1 MKFST
6 LSSNREPLTPGHR
19 IPAAFFVAWAL
30 LVGSLPT
37 PLWANE
43 SAKVDKAGIAV
54 AKVAQPGIAVAIGGA
69 LKADNA
75 DVWHR
80 IVSLSGGSGAK
91 WVVFP
96 TASGEPEQSAKSLI
110 ESLQR
115 QGAKAEMIP
124 LSDKLKGFDI
134 RSVVEDAKWIALID
148 AASGVY
154 FSGGAQERIT
164 AALYAADGRPTAML
178 EAIWRLFRR
187 GGVVAGSSAGAAI
200 MSETMFREPPSILT
214 VMQHGA
220 RWGSEIDRGLG
231 FAGPGVF
238 VDQHFLKRG
247 RIGRMVAVM
256 AQQNIKLGLGVEENS
271 AAVIHGGDVEA
282 IGARGVL
289 LVDLR
294 GASQVGSRPLRV
306 LGATLTWLD
315 RGDRVDVRSGVV
327 SPSAVKLAGK
337 KLDHTA
343 ADFKPYND
351 RVRFYADM
359 LGDNTILFAM
369 SELLDSTAAESRG
382 IAFSAGRAGSNV
394 KPSSGESHH
403 LGFEFRLFKTA
414 STHGYFT
421 SKLGGEDYSIVQ
433 MGLDIVPV
441 QMANPLYVPFLQAGA
456 EKAGENSRLAMP
468 PKQDLVAAPNS
479 ETVK

>member
-1 MKFST
+1 MKNLFR
-6 LSSNREPLTPGHR
+6 LSSHREAPNSRRRVLV
-19 IPAAFFVAWAL
+19 ASVVAWAF
-30 LVGSLPT
+30 VGFSLPT
-37 PLWANE
+37 LVWASE
-43 SAKVDKAGIAV
+43 GSKVVQA
-54 AKVAQPGIAVAIGGA
+54 GIAVAIGGA

-75 DVWHR
+75 DVWGR
-80 IVSLSGGSGAK
+80 IVSLSGGQGAK
-91 WVVFP
+91 WMVFP

-110 ESLQR
+110 ESLQK

-124 LSDKLKGFDI
+124 LSDKLKGFDV
-134 RSVVEDAKWIALID
+134 RAVVADAKWITAID
-148 AASGVY
+148 GANGVY

-164 AALYAADGRPTAML
+164 AALYSADGKPTPML

-200 MSETMFREPPSILT
+200 MSETMFREPPAILT
-214 VMQHGA
+214 VMQRGA
-220 RWGSEIDRGLG
+220 KWGSEIDRGLG

-256 AQQNIKLGLGVEENS
+256 AQQDIKLGLGVEENS
-271 AAVIHGGDVEA
+271 AAIIRGNDVEA
-282 IGARGVL
+282 IGGRGVL

-294 GASQVGSRPLRV
+294 GADHVSAKPLRV
-306 LGATLTWLD
+306 SGATLTWLD
-315 RGDRVDVRSGVV
+315 RGDRVDLRSGVV

-343 ADFKPYND
+343 SDFKPYND
-351 RVRFYADM
+351 RVRFYPDM

-369 SELLDSTAAESRG
+369 SELLDSPAAETRG
-382 IAFSAGRAGSNV
+382 IAFSAGRTGRSPATT
-394 KPSSGESHH
+394 PAEAED

-414 STHGYFT
+414 STVGYFT
-421 SKLGGEDYSIVQ
+421 SKLGGEDYSILR

-441 QMANPLYVPFLQAGA
+441 KMAKPLYVPVVQAGA
-456 EKAGENSRLAMP
+456 EKAGENSSSSRSP
-468 PKQDLVAAPNS
+468 NQKPAAASTLEN
-479 ETVK
+479 VK

>member
-1 MKFST
+1 MKLFCVFSHRDSHREA
-6 LSSNREPLTPGHR
+6 LNSSRHIL
-19 IPAAFFVAWAL
+19 AAYLVAW
-30 LVGSLPT
+30 VFIVCSLPT

-43 SAKVDKAGIAV
+43 GSKVVKA
-54 AKVAQPGIAVAIGGA
+54 GIAVAIGGA
-69 LKADNA
+69 LKSDNA
-75 DVWHR
+75 DVWGR
-80 IVSLSGGSGAK
+80 IVSLSGGPGAK

-110 ESLQR
+110 ESLQKH
-115 QGAKAEMIP
+115 GAKAEMIP
-124 LSDKLKGFDI
+124 LSDKLKGFDP
-134 RSVVEDAKWIALID
+134 RTVVADTKWIAAID
-148 AASGVY
+148 GASGVY

-164 AALYAADGRPTAML
+164 AALYSVDGKPTPML

-200 MSETMFREPPSILT
+200 MSETMFREPPAILT
-214 VMQHGA
+214 VMQRGA

-271 AAVIHGGDVEA
+271 AAIIDGGDVEA
-282 IGARGVL
+282 IGGRGVL

-294 GASQVGSRPLRV
+294 GASQVGSKPLRV

-315 RGDRVDVRSGVV
+315 RGDRVDLRSGVV

-337 KLDHTA
+337 KLDHTS
-343 ADFKPYND
+343 ADFNPYNN
-351 RVRFYADM
+351 RVRFYPDM

-369 SELLDSTAAESRG
+369 SELLDSPAAETRG
-382 IAFSAGRAGSNV
+382 IAFSAGRVGGSPTTTSIEAEDV
-394 KPSSGESHH
+394 
-403 LGFEFRLFKTA
+403 GFEFRLFKTA
-414 STHGYFT
+414 STIGYFT
-421 SKLGGEDYSIVQ
+421 SKLGGEDYSILR

-441 QMANPLYVPFLQAGA
+441 LMAKPLYMPLSTAGGR
-456 EKAGENSRLAMP
+456 KAGENVGSASVP
-468 PKQDLVAAPNS
+468 SQTPAAVPKLES
-479 ETVK
+479 VK